1 MCEWVFLCLT
11 FYSRRTPPVAGKT
24 IKLLLDDKRGHTC
37 WLWVLLHTVDT
48 WSSGFNHVV
57 IERWMVCYR
66 KYLIKFYINFPS
78 EIQHFTTKLIASLW
92 WVTQDA
98 TACEAGHFIRLAAF
112 KAVTQPRV
120 LEPLWQKVSL
130 RSSPVFRWAT
140 HKSLL
145 LMKAMKSGS
154 PGQILG
160 SMRVPEHCV
169 LISTG
174 FTGADC

>member
-1 MCEWVFLCLT
+1 MLLFEQDGKVT
-11 FYSRRTPPVAGKT
+11 SVAA
-24 IKLLLDDKRGHTC
+24 L
-37 WLWVLLHTVDT
+37 WLVKHDV
-48 WSSGFNHVV
+48 
-57 IERWMVCYR
+57 Y
-66 KYLIKFYINFPS
+66 
-78 EIQHFTTKLIASLW
+78 
-92 WVTQDA
+92 
-98 TACEAGHFIRLAAF
+98 ACEAGQFIVPAAF
-112 KAVTQPRV
+112 KAVTKARV
-120 LEPLWQKVSL
+120 LKPLWQKVSL
-130 RSSPVFRWAT
+130 RSSPVFRWAI